1 VRFSRSLIRVAIFAD
16 TLLRAQN
23 FANLLAEDER
33 LEIVDTRAWLRPVG
47 PLQIP
52 MADVILAVAV
62 RLPEQL
68 AEGPPIVLISGEPP
82 RQASFTRSI
91 RAWLPEHASP
101 AEIAAAIVAA
111 AQDLTALTQAQV
123 RLWLQNVDAVESGER
138 PPVESLTP
146 RERQVLR
153 MMADGLANKE
163 IAAQLAIS
171 EHTAKFH
178 VAQILAKLGAATRA
192 EAVTIGIR
200 RGLVPI

>member
-1 VRFSRSLIRVAIFAD
+1 MIRVAIFAD

-23 FANLLAEDER
+23 FASLLAEDER
-33 LEIVDTRAWLRPVG
+33 IEIVDTRAWLRSIGV
-47 PLQIP
+47 LEIP
-52 MADVILAVAV
+52 MADVILAIAV
-62 RLPEQL
+62 RLPDQL
-68 AEGPPIVLISGEPP
+68 AEGPPIVLVTSDPP
-82 RQASFTRSI
+82 RQGPFTHAI

-101 AEIAAAIVAA
+101 AEIAAAVVAA
-111 AQDLTALTQAQV
+111 AQDLTTLTQAQV
-123 RLWLQNVDAVESGER
+123 RLWLQNAHGAESGER
-138 PPVESLTP
+138 PPVEALTP

-171 EHTAKFH
+171 DHTAKFH
-178 VAQILAKLGAATRA
+178 VAQILAKLGAASRA